1 MLEVTGS
8 SGSFV
13 VVVYLRYEVVTG
25 TKEDAERSDY
35 ICTLYCISV
44 LTNLNTVALSIISSI
59 VLQKAQN
66 DNIVHLVP
74 RNIIVAEAVTSS
86 SAFLAKAAFASVV
99 LVQLADS

>member
-1 MLEVTGS
+1 MQKQVTT
-8 SGSFV
+8 FV
-13 VVVYLRYEVVTG
+13 HYF
-25 TKEDAERSDY
+25 
-35 ICTLYCISV
+35 CIFV

-59 VLQKAQN
+59 VLQKAQI
-66 DNIVHLVP
+66 DNIVHLVPP